1 MLYWNMIVAMIRA
14 STYFKKLSKS
24 QPLPSDLLV
33 KEIAT
38 SLGTYLGNRVTPN
51 SDPVVTKE
59 NSMGTELEE
68 AQLAGIQSPPNSP
81 TKLDG
86 LREKTNNTGLDNT
99 LDALLEYIGDEKV
112 TRNVMKMIMYMR
124 VEEAKPAV
132 VVSEPAK
139 EVKVP

>member
-1 MLYWNMIVAMIRA
+1 
-14 STYFKKLSKS
+14 
-24 QPLPSDLLV
+24 
-33 KEIAT
+33 
-38 SLGTYLGNRVTPN
+38 
-51 SDPVVTKE
+51 
-59 NSMGTELEE
+59 MGTELEE